1 MNKKLV
7 TLAVGAALGLSSVVA
22 EAKVTVYGHAQVEVG
37 NREVKDTTPG
47 NNLDQQ
53 FVRDQARG
61 RLGVKSAEKLG
72 NGMTAIAKFEW
83 LIDTTRGGQGLK
95 QRESFVG
102 LKGSFGT
109 IELGNLKSPYKYW
122 GGVSYDPF
130 VASNLE
136 ARSAG
141 GMSGQ
146 RGNTLLKTLLGAPI
160 NAMLLGD
167 NSYGH
172 SAFVENS
179 IGYKSPNW
187 NGLQIWGTYSPD
199 EEDDTGNSP
208 VADGDW
214 TFGVRYKNGPF
225 EIGVAAV
232 KNKSAVPSATRPE
245 ADAVKV
251 FGKYK
256 WGNHTFLGQYENI
269 DTDNGVSQDYD
280 TDIWFVGYHLRFGN
294 NTFVAQVGN
303 TDVDRGPLANVEVD
317 YYTLG
322 VIHHLSKKTRLF
334 GGYRNSEGSTT
345 GRTIEEQIW
354 SVGLRVIF

>member
-37 NREVKDTTPG
+37 NRDYSDSTNPG
-47 NNLDQQ
+47 NNVDVQT
-53 FVRDQARG
+53 VRDQARG
-61 RLGVKSAEKLG
+61 RLGVMSAEKLG

-83 LIDTTRGGQGLK
+83 LIDTTNGGLGQK
-95 QRESFVG
+95 QRESLVG

-109 IELGNLKSPYKYW
+109 VELGSLKSPYKYW

-130 VASNLE
+130 VASTLE
-136 ARSAG
+136 ARSNG
-141 GMSGQ
+141 GMSGNSAMI
-146 RGNTLLKTLLGAPI
+146 GTLTGGGDLLG
-160 NAMLLGD
+160 N
-167 NSYGH
+167 NSFGH
-172 SAFVENS
+172 HAFVENS

-187 NGLQIWGTYSPD
+187 NGLQVWATYSPD
-199 EEDDTGNSP
+199 EENDNNTGQP

-225 EIGVAAV
+225 EIGVAAA
-232 KNKSAVPSATRPE
+232 KNKTAAPGVGTPE

-269 DTDNGVSQDYD
+269 DTDNGALNQNYE
-280 TDIWFVGYHLRFGN
+280 TDIWFVGYHLRAGN
-294 NTFVAQVGN
+294 NTFVAQFGN
-303 TDVDRGPLANVEVD
+303 TDVDRGGLSNVEID
-317 YYTLG
+317 YYTIG
-322 VIHHLSKKTRLF
+322 MIHHLSKKTRLF
-334 GGYRNSEGSTT
+334 GGYRNSEGSIP
-345 GRTIEEQIW
+345 GRTLEEKVW